1 MENKYKAI
9 GLDYDLIHDKYP
21 NINEYEE
28 IVNTYLSDPFFNDL
42 KGYIDNED
50 YALVKDAAK
59 GLFLLAQELY
69 IYPLYLALVE
79 IYEDVEDETTV
90 ELPKH
95 YKEMMEV
102 YKKIKGA
109 FLC

>member
-1 MENKYKAI
+1 MKTKYENI
-9 GLDYDLIHDKYP
+9 GLDYDLIVSKYP

-28 IVNTYLSDPFFNDL
+28 IVNAYLSDPFFNEMEEM
-42 KGYIDNED
+42 IDDED
-50 YALVKDAAK
+50 YALMKDAVK

-69 IYPLYLALVE
+69 LYPLYLALVE
-79 IYEDVEDETTV
+79 IFEDLEDELYV
-90 ELPKH
+90 DVPRH
-95 YKEMMEV
+95 YKEMNEV